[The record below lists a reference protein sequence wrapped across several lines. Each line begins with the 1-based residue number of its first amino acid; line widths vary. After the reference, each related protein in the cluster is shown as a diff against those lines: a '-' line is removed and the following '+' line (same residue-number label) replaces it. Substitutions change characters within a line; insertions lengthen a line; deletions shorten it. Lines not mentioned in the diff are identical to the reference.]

1 MANPVLYGGELMGKQ
16 KAGDAPRVVV
26 VGGGAGGLELATRLG
41 RKLGRKGA
49 LQVTL
54 VDSGRTHIWKPLLHE
69 VAAGT
74 LDTHDDEIEYL
85 AQASE
90 NHFRFVLGSMS
101 GLDRERKEIRIS
113 PLFSSKGEL
122 IVPERTLGYDYLVM
136 AVGSVCNDFGVP
148 GASTHCMFLD
158 STKEAE
164 DFQEKLLGA
173 YLSAQASGGAK
184 QGELDV
190 IIVGGGATGIELS
203 AQLHHAARLLNSYG
217 LDNVRPSD
225 IKIHIIESAPVL
237 LGMLPPRLSAATL
250 AQLQKLGIDVRLGV
264 KVVEVMEDGVKT
276 DSGDVIRAAAKVWAA
291 GVKAPDFLKDI
302 AGLETN
308 RINQLVVKDTL
319 QLTRD
324 SDIYAI
330 GDCAAC
336 VWPEKGVNVPP
347 RAQAA
352 HQMADQVYE
361 NISRRLKNKS
371 QKPFH
376 YLDYGSLVSL
386 GKYSTVGNLMGNLM
400 GSVMIEGLIA
410 RLVYLSLYKMH
421 QMALFGPFRMVL
433 IVLSSFFRSRIQP
446 RIKLH

>member
-173 YLSAQASGGAK
+173 YLSAQASGGRSRESLMSSSLV
-184 QGELDV
+184 GE
-190 IIVGGGATGIELS
+190 
-203 AQLHHAARLLNSYG
+203 
-217 LDNVRPSD
+217 P
-225 IKIHIIESAPVL
+225 PVL
-237 LGMLPPRLSAATL
+237 SCRLSCIMPLDFSTPMGWIMSGRLISKSTSSNRRLSCLECCRL
-250 AQLQKLGIDVRLGV
+250 AFPQRHWPSSRSLAS
-264 KVVEVMEDGVKT
+264 M
-276 DSGDVIRAAAKVWAA
+276 SVWA
-291 GVKAPDFLKDI
+291 
-302 AGLETN
+302 
-308 RINQLVVKDTL
+308 
-319 QLTRD
+319 
-324 SDIYAI
+324 
-330 GDCAAC
+330 
-336 VWPEKGVNVPP
+336 
-347 RAQAA
+347 
-352 HQMADQVYE
+352 
-361 NISRRLKNKS
+361 SRW
-371 QKPFH
+371 
-376 YLDYGSLVSL
+376 
-386 GKYSTVGNLMGNLM
+386 
-400 GSVMIEGLIA
+400 
-410 RLVYLSLYKMH
+410 
-421 QMALFGPFRMVL
+421 
-433 IVLSSFFRSRIQP
+433 SR
-446 RIKLH
+446 